1 MSFLVSLLYLY
12 DIYKHFVTKLCYN
25 DLYKLFKGEDVMSR
39 SQTNDTF
46 IVQIAYQQNDTWQ
59 GTLKW
64 MNQGK
69 EAHFRST
76 LELIHMID
84 TAIKA
89 DHTGT
94 DSGLD

>member
-1 MSFLVSLLYLY
+1 
-12 DIYKHFVTKLCYN
+12 
-25 DLYKLFKGEDVMSR
+25 MSR
-39 SQTNDTF
+39 SQPNDTF
-46 IVQIAYQQNDTWQ
+46 IIQIAYQQNDTWQ

-84 TAIKA
+84 AA
-89 DHTGT
+89 VRT
-94 DSGLD
+94 DNVNSDSNSD

>member
-1 MSFLVSLLYLY
+1 
-12 DIYKHFVTKLCYN
+12 
-25 DLYKLFKGEDVMSR
+25 MSR
-39 SQTNDTF
+39 KQSNDTF
-46 IVQIAYQQNDTWQ
+46 IIQIAYQQNDTWQ

-84 TAIKA
+84 SALNS
-89 DHTGT
+89 DPEST
-94 DSGLD
+94 DSNSD

>member
-1 MSFLVSLLYLY
+1 
-12 DIYKHFVTKLCYN
+12 
-25 DLYKLFKGEDVMSR
+25 MSR

-76 LELIHMID
+76 LELIHMMD
-84 TAIKA
+84 AAVKGNKA
-89 DHTGT
+89 GGEPD
-94 DSGLD
+94 

>member
-1 MSFLVSLLYLY
+1 MGHGQAS
-12 DIYKHFVTKLCYN
+12 
-25 DLYKLFKGEDVMSR
+25 
-39 SQTNDTF
+39 DTF

-64 MNQGK
+64 MNQGR

-84 TAIKA
+84 AAIKA
-89 DHTGT
+89 ERAETGG
-94 DSGLD
+94 SPG

>member
-1 MSFLVSLLYLY
+1 MSHKQS
-12 DIYKHFVTKLCYN
+12 
-25 DLYKLFKGEDVMSR
+25 
-39 SQTNDTF
+39 NDTF

-84 TAIKA
+84 SALNLNPESA
-89 DHTGT
+89 DSSS
-94 DSGLD
+94 D

>member
-1 MSFLVSLLYLY
+1 
-12 DIYKHFVTKLCYN
+12 
-25 DLYKLFKGEDVMSR
+25 MSR
-39 SQTNDTF
+39 NQSNDTF
-46 IVQIAYQQNDTWQ
+46 IIQIAYQQNDTWQ

-84 TAIKA
+84 TAIRPDGTYA
-89 DHTGT
+89 DNN
-94 DSGLD
+94 LD

>member
-1 MSFLVSLLYLY
+1 
-12 DIYKHFVTKLCYN
+12 
-25 DLYKLFKGEDVMSR
+25 MSR
-39 SQTNDTF
+39 NQQNDTF
-46 IVQIAYQQNDTWQ
+46 IIQIAYQQNDTWQ

-84 TAIKA
+84 TAIR
-89 DHTGT
+89 T
-94 DSGLD
+94 DSGHTDDNLD

>member
-1 MSFLVSLLYLY
+1 
-12 DIYKHFVTKLCYN
+12 
-25 DLYKLFKGEDVMSR
+25 MSR

-84 TAIKA
+84 TAINA
-89 DHTGT
+89 DLTST

>member
-1 MSFLVSLLYLY
+1 
-12 DIYKHFVTKLCYN
+12 
-25 DLYKLFKGEDVMSR
+25 MSR
-39 SQTNDTF
+39 KQSNDTF

-84 TAIKA
+84 SAISSEDTKS
-89 DHTGT
+89 
-94 DSGLD
+94 DSD

>member
-1 MSFLVSLLYLY
+1 MSHKQS
-12 DIYKHFVTKLCYN
+12 
-25 DLYKLFKGEDVMSR
+25 
-39 SQTNDTF
+39 NDTF

-84 TAIKA
+84 SALNLNPESTSSSS
-89 DHTGT
+89 D
-94 DSGLD
+94 

>member
-1 MSFLVSLLYLY
+1 MSHKQS
-12 DIYKHFVTKLCYN
+12 
-25 DLYKLFKGEDVMSR
+25 
-39 SQTNDTF
+39 NDTF

-84 TAIKA
+84 SALNLSPES
-89 DHTGT
+89 T
-94 DSGLD
+94 DSSSD

>member
-1 MSFLVSLLYLY
+1 
-12 DIYKHFVTKLCYN
+12 
-25 DLYKLFKGEDVMSR
+25 MSR
-39 SQTNDTF
+39 NQTNDTF
-46 IVQIAYQQNDTWQ
+46 IIQIAYQQNDTWQ

-84 TAIKA
+84 TAIKSDNA
-89 DHTGT
+89 KTR
-94 DSGLD
+94 SVLD

>member
-1 MSFLVSLLYLY
+1 M
-12 DIYKHFVTKLCYN
+12 
-25 DLYKLFKGEDVMSR
+25 GR
-39 SQTNDTF
+39 SQASDTF

-64 MNQGK
+64 MNQGR

-84 TAIKA
+84 SAIGA
-89 DHTGT
+89 ERTEPDAGP
-94 DSGLD
+94 D

>member
-1 MSFLVSLLYLY
+1 MM
-12 DIYKHFVTKLCYN
+12 
-25 DLYKLFKGEDVMSR
+25 GR
-39 SQTNDTF
+39 SQTSDTF
-46 IVQIAYQQNDTWQ
+46 IIQIAYQQNDTWQ

-84 TAIKA
+84 TAINSNNVKN
-89 DHTGT
+89 DGSS
-94 DSGLD
+94 D

>member
-1 MSFLVSLLYLY
+1 
-12 DIYKHFVTKLCYN
+12 
-25 DLYKLFKGEDVMSR
+25 MSR

-46 IVQIAYQQNDTWQ
+46 IVQITYQQNDTWQ

-89 DHTGT
+89 DQTST
-94 DSGLD
+94 DSGSD

>member
-1 MSFLVSLLYLY
+1 
-12 DIYKHFVTKLCYN
+12 
-25 DLYKLFKGEDVMSR
+25 MSR

-84 TAIKA
+84 TAVKA
-89 DHTGT
+89 DSADT
-94 DSGLD
+94 DRDPD

>member
-1 MSFLVSLLYLY
+1 MGAPYPY
-12 DIYKHFVTKLCYN
+12 GTCDHFVTKLCYN
-25 DLYKLFKGEDVMSR
+25 DHYKLFEGEDVMSR

-84 TAIKA
+84 TAINA
-89 DHTGT
+89 DHTST

>member
-1 MSFLVSLLYLY
+1 
-12 DIYKHFVTKLCYN
+12 
-25 DLYKLFKGEDVMSR
+25 MSR
-39 SQTNDTF
+39 SQTSDTF

-89 DHTGT
+89 ERVNTN
-94 DSGLD
+94 SGPD